1 MEDAMQSDLFEP
13 NNLPELEQAGSFTRL
28 LFESPLLAMAIAG
41 MLGILLMLAMRSR
54 GKNGTGLVIF
64 GCSLLVAGAIFVL
77 SMLVTTDREML
88 AIRANELVDAVAIG
102 DESALQSLFGED
114 VTVETR
120 FANARGKDE
129 VIEIASSRVPRVVDE
144 HTVREVR
151 ADLPG
156 PRVARTM
163 IKVRAGG
170 EVLPPSSSWWMVHW
184 ERVSV
189 ESDDWKA
196 VLVRPVWIQGVPNPA
211 G

>member
-1 MEDAMQSDLFEP
+1 MQSDLFEP
-13 NNLPELEQAGSFTRL
+13 TNLPQLEQAGSFTRL
-28 LFESPLLAMAIAG
+28 LFESPLLAMAIAA

-54 GKNGTGLVIF
+54 GKNGTGLIIF
-64 GCSLLVAGAIFVL
+64 GCSLLIAAVIFVL

-88 AIRANELVDAVAIG
+88 AIRASELVDAVATG
-102 DESALQSLFGED
+102 DESTLQTLLSED

-120 FANARGKDE
+120 FASARGMEE
-129 VIEIASSRVPRVVDE
+129 VIAIASNRVPRVVEE
-144 HTVREVR
+144 HTIREVR

-163 IKVRAGG
+163 VKVRASGN
-170 EVLPPSSSWWMVHW
+170 VMPATSSWWMIHW
-184 ERVSV
+184 ERVDA

-196 VLVRPVWIQGVPNPA
+196 VLVRPVWIQGVSNPA

>member
-1 MEDAMQSDLFEP
+1 MQSDLFEP
-13 NNLPELEQAGSFTRL
+13 SNLPELEQAGSFTRL
-28 LFESPLLAMAIAG
+28 LFESPLIAMTIAG

-54 GKNGTGLVIF
+54 GKNGTGLILF
-64 GCSLLVAGAIFVL
+64 GCSFLIAVVIFVL
-77 SMLVTTDREML
+77 SMLVTTDREIL
-88 AIRANELVDAVAIG
+88 AIRASELVDAVAVG
-102 DESALQSLFGED
+102 DENTLQTLFSED

-129 VIEIASSRVPRVVDE
+129 VIAIASKRVPRVIDE
-144 HTVREVR
+144 HTIREVR

-163 IKVRAGG
+163 IKVRASG
-170 EVLPPSSSWWMVHW
+170 EIMPASSSWWMIHW
-184 ERVSV
+184 ERIDA

-196 VLVRPVWIQGVPNPA
+196 VLIRPVWIQGVSNPA